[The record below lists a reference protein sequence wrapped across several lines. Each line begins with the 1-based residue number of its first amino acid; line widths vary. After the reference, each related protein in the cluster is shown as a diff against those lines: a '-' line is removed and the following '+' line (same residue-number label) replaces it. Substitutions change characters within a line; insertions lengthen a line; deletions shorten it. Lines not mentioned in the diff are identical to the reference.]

1 MFKDLLEIL
10 KEFFR
15 KLVSSRL
22 FILGAMFVFLFAVL
36 VVQLFHLQI
45 IEGEKYQETYMAKT
59 EKKVSL
65 AGTRGNIYDKNG
77 NLLAYNQLAYNVTI
91 QDNNDYPRS
100 NDKNLL
106 RAVSLVVV
114 KTISPDESKPT
125 ENSPWT
131 FSP

>member
-77 NLLAYNQLAYNVTI
+77 KASGNH
-91 QDNNDYPRS
+91 
-100 NDKNLL
+100 
-106 RAVSLVVV
+106 SL
-114 KTISPDESKPT
+114 
-125 ENSPWT
+125 
-131 FSP
+131 